1 MTSSHP
7 VCGFPEFSTHI
18 QVNMVCCLEKYH
30 MKAKVIIHIHN
41 VHSHFAV
48 RPLHRDDSTESARA
62 VLLRDVEPVDYY
74 VGGSTASTNT
84 ASTNGS
90 DHFYGPKSSNSRYYT
105 RPEISEGTG
114 LDAILSPESAQNH
127 GSAVLYQ
134 GGTVA
139 DSFIPDTTGS
149 MFGGLPV
156 SRNRVGPPPRGL
168 FDDV

>member
-1 MTSSHP
+1 MRNICSD
-7 VCGFPEFSTHI
+7 I
-18 QVNMVCCLEKYH
+18 
-30 MKAKVIIHIHN
+30 
-41 VHSHFAV
+41 AV

-62 VLLRDVEPVDYY
+62 VLLRDVEPMDYY

-90 DHFYGPKSSNSRYYT
+90 DNFYGPIGSSNRYYT
-105 RPEISEGTG
+105 RPEMSGGTG
-114 LDAILSPESAQNH
+114 FDAMMSTESAHNH

-134 GGTVA
+134 GGTMA
-139 DSFIPDTTGS
+139 DSFIPDTTGG

-156 SRNRVGPPPRGL
+156 SRDRVGPPPRGL

>member
-1 MTSSHP
+1 MMSYHP
-7 VCGFPEFSTHI
+7 VLGFPKFFTHI
-18 QVNMVCCLEKYH
+18 QVNMVCCLEKYQ
-30 MKAKVIIHIHN
+30 MKAKVIIQLHN
-41 VHSHFAV
+41 VHSHIAV

-62 VLLRDVEPVDYY
+62 VLLRDVEPIDYY

-90 DHFYGPKSSNSRYYT
+90 DHFYGPNSSSNRYYT
-105 RPEISEGTG
+105 HPEISEGTG
-114 LDAILSPESAQNH
+114 LDAMLSPESAHNH

-134 GGTVA
+134 GGTMA
-139 DSFIPDTTGS
+139 DSFIPDTTGG

>member
-1 MTSSHP
+1 
-7 VCGFPEFSTHI
+7 
-18 QVNMVCCLEKYH
+18 
-30 MKAKVIIHIHN
+30 
-41 VHSHFAV
+41 V

-90 DHFYGPKSSNSRYYT
+90 DRFYGPNSGSSRYYT
-105 RPEISEGTG
+105 HLDTSQGLG
-114 LDAILSPESAQNH
+114 LDARLGRDSAANH

-139 DSFIPDTTGS
+139 DSFITDTVGS
-149 MFGGLPV
+149 MFDGLTI
-156 SRNRVGPPPRGL
+156 SRERVGPPPRGL
-168 FDDV
+168 FDDI